1 MLSQSATIAVD
12 LSGFGLDVR
21 SWNARACLRFTKT
34 TAKKTTVT
42 TV

>member
-1 MLSQSATIAVD
+1 MLSHLATIAID
-12 LSGFGLDVR
+12 FSGFGPKVR
-21 SWNARACLRFTKT
+21 SRDARACLRFTKT